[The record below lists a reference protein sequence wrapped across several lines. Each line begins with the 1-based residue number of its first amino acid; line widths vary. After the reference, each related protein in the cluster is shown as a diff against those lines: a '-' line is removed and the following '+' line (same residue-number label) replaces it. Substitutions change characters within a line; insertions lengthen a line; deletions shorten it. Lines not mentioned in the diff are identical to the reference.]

1 VLDETMSA
9 QLGLITR
16 AQALCSLTAA
26 QIDHRLSSRAW
37 IVVYPRV
44 YRSAAAP
51 VTFDQAQ
58 LAAVLA
64 CGDGAA
70 LSHRSAAV
78 RHGTSAFT
86 ANLIEVSLPGD
97 GRPRLKGVVVHRM
110 HDLLA
115 DSIEVVEG
123 VPTTTAA
130 RTLIDLGMVVRLPLV
145 ARVMEE
151 WLADRRITVESLRHA
166 IDAHRGRG
174 RRGVGVARHA
184 LEDRVLGEEAGDST
198 DEHLVAKVLRAYG
211 APLPVFHHLVRD
223 HDGRVLAEV
232 DYGYVVEQVGV
243 ELLGYNPHTRTR
255 RAFEDFLAKQ
265 NLLADHGW
273 VVYGFTPAM
282 IRRRPWAVARQI
294 EDARRERSSLVVS
307 RATGLAS

>member
-1 VLDETMSA
+1 MHDETMAA

-16 AQALCSLTAA
+16 VQALSSLTES
-26 QIDHRLSSRAW
+26 QIDRRLSSGAW
-37 IVVYPRV
+37 IAVHRRV

-78 RHGTSAFT
+78 RHGTRAFT

-110 HDLLA
+110 HDL
-115 DSIEVVEG
+115 DGGSIEVIEG

-130 RTLIDLGMVVRLPLV
+130 RTAIDLGMVVRLPLV
-145 ARVMEE
+145 VKVVEE
-151 WLADRRITVESLRHA
+151 WLADRRLTVASLRLA

-174 RRGVGVARHA
+174 RRGVGVARRA
-184 LEDRVLGEEAGDST
+184 LEERVLGEEAADSS
-198 DEHLVAKVLRAYG
+198 DEYLVAEIMRAYG
-211 APLPVFHHLVRD
+211 APPPVYHHLVRD

-232 DYGYVVEQVGV
+232 DYGYIEEKVGV

-294 EDARRERSSLVVS
+294 EDARQGRRTELVL
-307 RATGLAS
+307 RARGLA